1 MSKDDTM
8 ALEKAQ
14 RTITTARAVMRV
26 TYLAHFAETHS
37 EDWLKLQT
45 MLSEADRRYTSTFY
59 RIKLH
64 KFACEV
70 CKALRVGLEA
80 LEQIELPVP
89 EPEADG
95 DG

>member
-1 MSKDDTM
+1 MSKDDMM

-14 RTITTARAVMRV
+14 RTITTARAGIRV

-37 EDWLKLQT
+37 EDWLKLQM
-45 MLSEADRRYTSTFY
+45 MLSETDRRYRSTFY
-59 RIKLH
+59 RHELDE
-64 KFACEV
+64 FVCEV

-80 LEQIELPVP
+80 LEQIELP
-89 EPEADG
+89 EPEAFG